1 LKLSQLFWE
10 TGKPCF
16 PKKSG
21 HIFLSIFTEFIGYIA
36 NNIGMR
42 KSVLV
47 GVEKRKLMVTF
58 LKGNKKAMNR
68 YYYHCEGGKEIYGD
82 HQVDPS
88 SSGSYDPVGS
98 KAFFIKWRL
107 ASLSL

>member
-47 GVEKRKLMVTF
+47 GVEKRKLMVT
-58 LKGNKKAMNR
+58 LLRKQK
-68 YYYHCEGGKEIYGD
+68 
-82 HQVDPS
+82 
-88 SSGSYDPVGS
+88 SYDIIIIVSVG
-98 KAFFIKWRL
+98 KKYMVIIKWILL
-107 ASLSL
+107 ALAALIQ